1 MARKYTGIDV
11 EEVKAMRERTGLG
24 LQTCKQILFGDRM
37 RQMLAEATTLEEVK
51 SVLGEVIEDV
61 YPRLER

>member
-1 MARKYTGIDV
+1 MARKYTGIDAD
-11 EEVKAMRERTGLG
+11 EVKAMRERTGLS
-24 LQTCKQILFGDRM
+24 LQVCKKILFGDRI
-37 RQMLAEATTLEEVK
+37 RKMLAEATTLEEVK